1 MRAVLRERIEL
12 YLRFFVFYRC
22 GTITSIYKVKNLRL
36 LKNLRWKFR
45 CGSDQQRC
53 AVSALR
59 GELRCRLLLLLLLLL
74 AIHSF
79 TFSFLSLSSLLPI
92 PIFHGVVKRG
102 KLNPCARYCRLH
114 NNPVIFNS
122 LKYFFSQS
130 LISDFVCFVRWLR
143 GRSGYRLVAGGRI
156 PRGQRGLRRFSQGH
170 RRLVPL

>member
-12 YLRFFVFYRC
+12 HLRFFVFYRC
-22 GTITSIYKVKNLRL
+22 GTMTSIYKVKNLRL

-53 AVSALR
+53 AVSALW
-59 GELRCRLLLLLLLLL
+59 GKLRCRLLLLR

-79 TFSFLSLSSLLPI
+79 TFSFLALSSLLPI

-114 NNPVIFNS
+114 NNPLIFNS
-122 LKYFFSQS
+122 FKYFFSQS

-143 GRSGYRLVAGGRI
+143 GRSGYRFVARGRI
-156 PRGQRGLRRFSQGH
+156 PRGQRGLRSFSQGH